1 MSLGAVPLFPWG
13 ALLAIVALY
22 AALVVGL
29 VIAGRRHHARAVA
42 GFVPDCMVLVRRL
55 ASDPETRWRDR
66 VLLGALLVYLASP
79 LDLVPDFVPVAGQ
92 LDDAVIVAVAL
103 HLLLRSRGEDAIRS
117 AWPGPE
123 GSLRALLRAAGVRQ
137 AARRG
142 AATL

>member
-1 MSLGAVPLFPWG
+1 MGGIPLFPWG
-13 ALLAIVALY
+13 ALLVAIALY

-29 VIAGRRHHARAVA
+29 VIAGRRDHARAVA
-42 GFVPDCMVLVRRL
+42 GFIPDCLIMVRRL
-55 ASDPETRWRDR
+55 AADPGTRWRDR

-92 LDDAVIVAVAL
+92 LDDAVIVALAL
-103 HLLLRSRGEDAIRS
+103 HMLLRSRGEEAIRA

-123 GSLRALLRAAGVRQ
+123 SSLRAVLRAAGAPTVTRK
-137 AARRG
+137 G